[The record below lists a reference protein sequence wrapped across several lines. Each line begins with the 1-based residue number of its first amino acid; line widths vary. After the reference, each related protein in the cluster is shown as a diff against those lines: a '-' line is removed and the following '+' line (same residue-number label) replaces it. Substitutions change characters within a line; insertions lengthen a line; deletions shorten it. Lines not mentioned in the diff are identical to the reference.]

1 MLVSKNTIKN
11 ALLPKAS
18 TLTASLN
25 DDNITQSIDLD
36 LFLMKEI
43 TRNIKY
49 VYATINNSGK
59 VVFHNCAPVR
69 MVDNSQSS
77 ANYRNRTTWVSVSR
91 DSAQSKEDKN
101 IHYNSNS
108 AIFDIFISRKLKNV
122 NTERTNPYTC
132 LTVSRARLHDLIV
145 PSSITPTPEDLKTM
159 LQPVTTLAVAIK
171 AISESQQDDKE
182 KAESSMKAFET
193 YVDNL
198 VKLVEA
204 GLLMYTTGIITPEQ
218 SSITIGIKLE
228 DSMSVQSHPWL
239 NANTLLA
246 NPDIKM
252 NQIPTTNNFRGLVE
266 IIDSDDMEGILHSN
280 NNAMI
285 GRKTLSQSGDSIR
298 YALAKIAVIKDYNS
312 QVPIT
317 ISILDMMSNG
327 RSRVEALEALIAKG
341 QRTLFVEGS
350 LSPVV
355 RTIDNE
361 ASRNGE
367 VFFELKIERYSVHN
381 SANTRLSVETDDYGM
396 LDEIEQVSVG
406 DVEQLRASEVA
417 ENTSKESEQNST
429 NSENDFDI

>member
-1 MLVSKNTIKN
+1 M
-11 ALLPKAS
+11 
-18 TLTASLN
+18 
-25 DDNITQSIDLD
+25 
-36 LFLMKEI
+36 
-43 TRNIKY
+43 
-49 VYATINNSGK
+49 
-59 VVFHNCAPVR
+59 
-69 MVDNSQSS
+69 
-77 ANYRNRTTWVSVSR
+77 
-91 DSAQSKEDKN
+91 
-101 IHYNSNS
+101 
-108 AIFDIFISRKLKNV
+108 
-122 NTERTNPYTC
+122 
-132 LTVSRARLHDLIV
+132 HDLIV

-182 KAESSMKAFET
+182 KAESSMQAFEV
-193 YVDNL
+193 YVDSL

-218 SSITIGIKLE
+218 SSISIGIKLE

-266 IIDSDDMEGILHSN
+266 IIDSDDIEGILHSN

-317 ISILDMMSNG
+317 ISILDMMNNG

-341 QRTLFVEGS
+341 QRTLFIEGS

-406 DVEQLRASEVA
+406 DVEQLRASETT
-417 ENTSKESEQNST
+417 ENASKESEQNST
-429 NSENDFDI
+429 NLENDFDI